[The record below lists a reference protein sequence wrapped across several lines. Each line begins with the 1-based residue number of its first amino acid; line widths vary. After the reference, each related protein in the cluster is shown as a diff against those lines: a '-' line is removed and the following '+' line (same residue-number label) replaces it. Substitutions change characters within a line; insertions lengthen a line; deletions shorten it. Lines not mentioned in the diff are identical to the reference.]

1 MSAVLAPQPPKPIVF
16 HRKQTAS
23 TSALAT
29 RLAEEIRGDVLFDA
43 ASRGRYSTDAS
54 IYQITPTGVVV
65 PRDQADVLC
74 ALDVARDLGAAVLA
88 RGAGTSQCGQTVG
101 EALII
106 DNSRWLCNVIDFDLE
121 ARTVTVE
128 PGVVLDHL
136 NAWLKPHGLWFPVD
150 VSTSAQC
157 TIGGM
162 AGNNSCGSRSIEY
175 GNMVHNVLGIDAI
188 LPDGTQAYF
197 GSLNSPVS
205 GSRMQGILD
214 QLKQIATRERG
225 ELAERIPKVLRRVA
239 GYNLDLFDCQNPRAY
254 TDDGVANLSHLLVG
268 SEGTLAYSRQI
279 TLKLSPLP
287 IHKTLGVVN
296 FQSFYQAMDSAQ
308 HIVKLNPTAVELVD
322 RTMIELALENP
333 AFRPVIEKA
342 LIGKPAAILLVEFA
356 GEEQSGL
363 IKKLDELDTL
373 LSDHGLPNC
382 VVKMPEA
389 NAQKALWD
397 VRKAGLNIMMSMK
410 GDGKPVSFV
419 EDCAV
424 PLENLAEYTN
434 RLTEVFHRYGTE
446 GTWYAHASVGTL
458 HVRPIL
464 DMRRDGAQKMR
475 AIAEETAA
483 LVREYKGAL
492 SGEHG
497 DGLCRGE
504 WVSWQYG
511 PRIHQAFAEIKN
523 LFDPDNR
530 FSPNKMIHPPR
541 MDDRSNFRFAPGYG
555 VANISTALDWSNW
568 NVLRDPLTG
577 VETAPG
583 TGVDPSNGLASAIEM
598 CNNNGHCRKFD
609 AGTMCPSYRITKD
622 EQHVTRGR
630 ANTLRLAL
638 SGQLGSDGLA
648 SVEVKEALDLCV
660 SCKGCK
666 RDCPTGVDMAKM
678 KIEAR
683 AAWGARHGVGLR
695 ERLVAYM
702 PRYAGFA
709 GHIGGVL
716 HTLEHTPVLGAA
728 VKKLLG
734 FAAERSLPVF
744 RKSFL
749 KSLPAQANSVVA
761 SSTSSTGKEVL
772 LFVDTFNNSID
783 VENAQ
788 AAQQVLEAA
797 GYTVH
802 FNTVAGQRPLCCGR
816 TFLSAGL
823 VEQAKQ
829 EARRAL
835 DALTPFVKRGV
846 PIVGLEPSCLLTMRD
861 EFLQYGWG
869 EEAQALSDSA
879 LLFEEFL
886 VREHKAN
893 RLTLPLAPIQTDTVL
908 LHGHCHQKAFD
919 ALTPVQTVLSWIP
932 GLKVSTI
939 ESSCCGMAGSFGYE
953 AEHHEASLAMAE
965 ISLLPAVRKRQTNTV
980 VVADGTSCRHQIK
993 DGAQADAIHTA
1004 RLLAQA
1010 LTTKV

>member
-1 MSAVLAPQPPKPIVF
+1 MNAVVSPAIPKPIYFAPNKSGV
-16 HRKQTAS
+16 S
-23 TSALAT
+23 SPLAQ
-29 RLAEEIRGDVLFDA
+29 LLSKELRGDVLFDG

-54 IYQITPTGVVV
+54 IYQITPIGVVV
-65 PRDQADVLC
+65 PRDQADVLR
-74 ALDVARDLGAAVLA
+74 ALDIARDQKVAVLS

-106 DNSRWLCNVIDFDLE
+106 DNSRWLCNVVDFDQH

-128 PGVVLDHL
+128 PGIVLDHL
-136 NAWLKPHGLWFPVD
+136 NAWLKPYGLWFPVD

-162 AGNNSCGSRSIEY
+162 TGNNSCGSRSIEY
-175 GNMVHNVLGIDAI
+175 GNMVHNVLGIDAV
-188 LPDGTQAYF
+188 LADGTQAYF
-197 GSLNSPVS
+197 GSLKEPIQ
-205 GSRMQGILD
+205 GARLEGILET
-214 QLKQIATRERG
+214 LKTIATRERG

-239 GYNLDLFDCQNPRAY
+239 GYNIDLFDCQNPRAY
-254 TDDGVANLSHLLVG
+254 TDDGIANLSHLLVG

-287 IHKTLGVVN
+287 EHKTLGVVN
-296 FQSFYQAMDSAQ
+296 FQSFYKAMEITQ
-308 HIVKLNPTAVELVD
+308 HIVKLKPTAVELVD
-322 RTMIELALENP
+322 RTMIDLAMENP
-333 AFRPVIEKA
+333 SFRPVIEKA
-342 LIGKPAAILLVEFA
+342 LVGSPAAILLVEFA
-356 GEEQSGL
+356 GQDQTAL

-373 LSDHGLPNC
+373 MSDLGLPDC

-389 NAQKALWD
+389 KAQKALWD

-424 PLENLAEYTN
+424 PLEHLADYTS
-434 RLTEVFHRYGTE
+434 RLTEVFNRYGTE

-464 DMRRDGAQKMR
+464 DMRRDGAAQMR
-475 AIAEETAA
+475 AIGEETAA

-511 PRIHQAFAEIKN
+511 PRIHQAFAEIKT

-530 FSPNKMIHPPR
+530 FSPNKMINPPK
-541 MDDRSNFRFAPGYG
+541 MDDRSHFRFAPGYS
-555 VANISTALDWSNW
+555 VASTSTALDWSSW
-568 NVLRDPLTG
+568 NVLRDPMTG

-583 TGVDPSNGLASAIEM
+583 TGVDASGGLASAIEM

-622 EQHVTRGR
+622 EQHLTRGR

-638 SGQLGSDGLA
+638 SGQLGTEGLA
-648 SVEVKEALDLCV
+648 SPEVKETLDLCV

-683 AAWGARHGVGLR
+683 AAWAKRHGTTLR
-695 ERLVAYM
+695 EKLIAYM

-709 GHIGGVL
+709 SQIGGL
-716 HTLEHTPVLGAA
+716 LSALEHTPVLGAVTKRA
-728 VKKLLG
+728 LG
-734 FAAERSLPVF
+734 LSTERSLPRF
-744 RKSFL
+744 KTSFL
-749 KSLPAQANSVVA
+749 GRQIQQDPPA
-761 SSTSSTGKEVL
+761 STSGREVL
-772 LFVDTFNNSID
+772 LFVDTFNNYID
-783 VENAQ
+783 TENAL
-788 AAQQVLEAA
+788 AAQQVLQAA

-802 FNTVAGQRPLCCGR
+802 LNQRPGERPLCCGR
-816 TFLSAGL
+816 TFLSAGM
-823 VEQAKQ
+823 VDEAKA
-829 EARRAL
+829 EARRTL
-835 DALTPFVKRGV
+835 DALVPFVKRGV
-846 PIVGLEPSCLLTMRD
+846 AIVGLEPSCLLTLRD
-861 EFLQYGWG
+861 EFLDYGYG
-869 EEAQALSDSA
+869 EEAKLLAQHAH
-879 LLFEEFL
+879 LFEEFL
-886 VREHKAN
+886 VKEHQAGRCTLDLKAIETN
-893 RLTLPLAPIQTDTVL
+893 TAM

-953 AEHHEASLAMAE
+953 AEHHAASMAMAE
-965 ISLLPAVRKRQTNTV
+965 MSLLPAIRQREAGTV
-980 VVADGTSCRHQIK
+980 VVADGTSCRHQIQ
-993 DGAQADAIHTA
+993 DGADTQATHTA
-1004 RLLAQA
+1004 VLLAQA
-1010 LTTKV
+1010 LK